1 MADSPPPLPPHHPL
15 PEPLPRVIPQYDI
28 FTMLNMS
35 GLNIT
40 RAPASTTRSVLE
52 QSFAEDA
59 PAYKTVLAN
68 DVKFPI
74 TKFGV
79 SSQLNSKCPILY
91 AEFDPE
97 DDVVELPC
105 KHVYTPDAIM
115 AWLKNERAECP
126 VCRAA
131 LPSQEVK
138 CAPTPTSTSTPEPRG
153 TATLNQVLET
163 YVNRIIM
170 MEETAIQEAV
180 YNSFE

>member
-1 MADSPPPLPPHHPL
+1 MADSPPP
-15 PEPLPRVIPQYDI
+15 PLPRVIPQYDI
-28 FTMLNMS
+28 FTLLNMS

-40 RAPASTTRSVLE
+40 RPPASTTRSVLE

-59 PAYKTVLAN
+59 PAYKTVLAD

-79 SSQLNSKCPILY
+79 SSQLNTKCPILY

-138 CAPTPTSTSTPEPRG
+138 CAPTSTPTPEPRG